1 MKHLKNSALLVV
13 AFTFSL
19 LFVNPGQAAT
29 NETQQTVRQL
39 SGAAPADTSQSKQAI
54 EEFFEAIAK
63 NDVDSALKT
72 LFKGAQLTAD
82 AERELNTGI
91 KKALAYYGTPRRFDL
106 VSETPRGPVVVKYVY
121 TQSFDSLPLA
131 WSFFAYQNSD
141 GWVFISAQFSD
152 KTDLLQ

>member
-13 AFTFSL
+13 SFTFSL
-19 LFVNPGQAAT
+19 LPANPGHAAT
-29 NETQQTVRQL
+29 NEAQQTVRQI
-39 SGAAPADTSQSKQAI
+39 APADTSHPKRAI
-54 EEFFEAIAK
+54 EEFFVAIAK
-63 NDVDSALKT
+63 NDVDGALKT

-82 AERELNTGI
+82 AERELNAGI

-131 WSFFAYQNSD
+131 WSFFAYRNSD

>member
-19 LFVNPGQAAT
+19 LFVNPGYAAT
-29 NETQQTVRQL
+29 NEAQQTVRQL
-39 SGAAPADTSQSKQAI
+39 FGAAPADTSQPKQTI
-54 EEFFEAIAK
+54 EEFFEAIAR

-82 AERELNTGI
+82 AERELNAGI

-121 TQSFDSLPLA
+121 TQSFDRLPVA
-131 WSFFAYQNSD
+131 WTFFAYQNSD
-141 GWVFISAQFSD
+141 GWIFISAQFSD